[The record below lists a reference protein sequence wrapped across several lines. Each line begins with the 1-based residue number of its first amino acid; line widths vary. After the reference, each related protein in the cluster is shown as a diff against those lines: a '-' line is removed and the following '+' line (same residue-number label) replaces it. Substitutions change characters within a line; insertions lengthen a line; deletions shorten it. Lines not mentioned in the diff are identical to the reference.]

1 MNMYVMYELWS
12 IGLCMRVKLER
23 YLPDR
28 FKVVIMFTAMMSII
42 LYTEQLNVYVSKGT
56 HSTEEDSKLII
67 LY

>member
-1 MNMYVMYELWS
+1 
-12 IGLCMRVKLER
+12 MRVKLER

-28 FKVVIMFTAMMSII
+28 FKVAIMFTAMMTII

-56 HSTEEDSKLII
+56 HSTEEDSNLII